1 MAGVASN
8 GSDLLTMMIDD
19 AVKITPVFEQAVG
32 SANRQG
38 RPLYLI
44 VLATKPC
51 YIKLASLIF
60 ALKHS
65 EIPFLLVDAGQH
77 YQPVLVNVRQEFR
90 YRHLIGVYLSIRGDL
105 IQRTA
110 DLGHKLKWLN
120 DELRSARLREPAIPV
135 VSGDTS
141 TAAFMPIFWYLVTGL
156 KSVHVEAGLRSFGPE
171 TEWAWQGLAH
181 LIGQRQRRWSR
192 FRGEPFPE
200 AIDTILASTTS
211 DLMLAPVNRNSEN
224 LIHEGYHPSTIH
236 LVGSLSA
243 DAVDLAITHD
253 LENTRERMLDRI
265 PDGKWLRVDLHRR
278 ENMSF
283 AKVKAILEGLG
294 RFSESGGRVLLVNTN
309 AFRAAV
315 TEHNLVDLLRTIERK
330 SGVLVHEMWPSYL
343 DVIAFLQSDR
353 CLALYTDSGGLQEE
367 ANVLGVP
374 CITCRYSTDRPE
386 TVLDGLT
393 NILLP
398 PANET
403 LVCNGLEALLSAP
416 AHEVWPGLKSNFLY
430 SKQVGQRIAQLL
442 SEYVPPPPVDG
453 AGVDF

>member
-1 MAGVASN
+1 M
-8 GSDLLTMMIDD
+8 TTDD
-19 AVKITPVFEQAVG
+19 AVKITPLFQQAVD

-60 ALKHS
+60 ALQHR
-65 EIPFLLVDAGQH
+65 EIPFLLIDTGQH
-77 YQPVLVNVRQEFR
+77 YESVLVNVRQEFN

-110 DLGHKLKWLN
+110 DLSHKLKWLN
-120 DELRSARLREPAIPV
+120 NELRIARLREPAIPV

-141 TAAFMPIFWYLVTGL
+141 TAAFMPIFWYLLSGL
-156 KSVHVEAGLRSFGPE
+156 KSVHVEAGLRSSGPD
-171 TEWAWQGLAH
+171 TEWTWQGLDY
-181 LIGQRQRRWSR
+181 LLEQRQLKWSR
-192 FRGEPFPE
+192 FWGEPFPE
-200 AIDTILASTTS
+200 AIDTILASTAS
-211 DLMLAPVNRNSEN
+211 DLMLAPVNRNAEN
-224 LIHEGYHPSTIH
+224 LINEGYDPTTIH

-243 DAVDLAITHD
+243 DAVDLAITRD
-253 LENTRERMLDRI
+253 VEDTGERMLDRI

-294 RFSESGGRVLLVNTN
+294 RFSELGGRVLLVNTN

-315 TEHNLVDLLRTIERK
+315 AKHNLVDLLESIERK

-343 DVIAFLQSDR
+343 DVIAFLKSDR

-398 PANET
+398 PASES

-416 AHEVWPGLKSNFLY
+416 AHQVWPGLKSNFLY
-430 SKQVGQRIAQLL
+430 SKQVGQRIARLL

-453 AGVDF
+453 AGLVF

>member
-1 MAGVASN
+1 MTG
-8 GSDLLTMMIDD
+8 D
-19 AVKITPVFEQAVG
+19 AIKITPLFERAVD

-60 ALKHS
+60 ALKDHQV
-65 EIPFLLVDAGQH
+65 PFLLVDTGQH
-77 YQPVLVNVRQEFR
+77 YQPVLVNVRMEFL
-90 YRHLIGVYLSIRGDL
+90 YQHLIAVYLSIRGDL

-110 DLGHKLKWLN
+110 DLGHKLQWLN
-120 DELRSARLREPAIPV
+120 EQLRIAGLREPAIPV

-171 TEWAWQGLAH
+171 TEWTWQGLDH
-181 LIGQRQRRWSR
+181 LLSQRQLKWSR

-200 AIDTILASTTS
+200 ALDTILASTAS
-211 DLMLAPVNRNSEN
+211 DLMLAPVKRNAEN
-224 LIHEGYHPSTIH
+224 LVHEGYDPGTVH

-243 DAVDLAITHD
+243 DAVDLAITRD
-253 LENTRERMLDRI
+253 LEDTRERILDRI
-265 PDGKWLRVDLHRR
+265 SDGKWLRVDLHRR

-283 AKVKAILEGLG
+283 AKVKAILGGLA
-294 RFSESGGRVLLVNTN
+294 RFSELGGRVLLVNTN

-315 TEHNLVDLLRTIERK
+315 TKYNLVDLLQNIERK
-330 SGVLVHEMWPSYL
+330 SGVSVHEMWPSYL
-343 DVIAFLQSDR
+343 DVIAFMQSDR

-398 PANET
+398 PENEN

-416 AHEVWPGLKSNFLY
+416 AHQVWPGLKSNFLY
-430 SKQVGQRIAQLL
+430 SKQVGQRIAFLL

-453 AGVDF
+453 AGTVF